1 MLIEV
6 TLYKNLYIKWTR
18 LRFSTHYF
26 TVLPKI
32 YCALKIEVIENLK
45 IFVLFSFLNLR
56 NIKGTY
62 SKYFQ
67 DNISETDTLFT
78 AQLSTA

>member
-1 MLIEV
+1 MI
-6 TLYKNLYIKWTR
+6 YKGDTPSFFYR
-18 LRFSTHYF
+18 LFDSF
-26 TVLPKI
+26 PEI
-32 YCALKIEVIENLK
+32 YCTHKIEVIENLK